1 MKVLFVIENNYPEGD
16 APSVR
21 HHMLMKAL
29 NSKGHE
35 CTVICMSKRQKE
47 GVFDGIPF
55 ISFRDPPASK
65 FKTALK
71 FALYPIR
78 LKKYLKYHQYDAI
91 FCSQPLIPTFK
102 VIEKYGRKT
111 GSVIVHNMMDWFS
124 SENYKSKYSPECIAG
139 NLYMEKLTQPP
150 WRVLAISTMLEKH
163 FKEKGCKTVRI
174 PALMDFEKIPYKC
187 KTPNEKVVIAY
198 AGHPGTKDYLGQVIL
213 ATQKLTD
220 EEKKRLELRIIGPSE
235 DEVFGLVEL
244 EESQKAE
251 IKEYMHVIPNIP
263 REKVVENLQEADF
276 TILIRDA
283 DKQYAKA
290 GFPTKVVESLAAG
303 TPVIC
308 NLSSDLELYLHDM
321 ENAIIVRDHS
331 VDAVHEAL
339 RKVLKLSKEERIQM
353 SVDARRSG
361 QETLDYHVYA
371 DEIEKIFQKA

>member
-1 MKVLFVIENNYPEGD
+1 MKILFVIENNYPEGD

-29 NSKGHE
+29 SFKGHE
-35 CTVICMSKRQKE
+35 CTMICMSKRQKE

-65 FKTALK
+65 LKTAVK
-71 FALYPIR
+71 FALYPSR
-78 LKKYLKYHQYDAI
+78 LKKYLKCHQYDAV
-91 FCSQPLIPTFK
+91 FCSQPLIPTFQ
-102 VIEKYGRKT
+102 VIEAYGKKT
-111 GSVIVHNMMDWFS
+111 GAVIVQNMMDWFS
-124 SENYKSKYSPECIAG
+124 SENYKSKYSLSCMVG
-139 NLYMEKLTQPP
+139 NLYMEKLTRPP

-174 PALMDFEKIPYKC
+174 PALMDFEKIPYKA
-187 KTPNEKVVIAY
+187 KKPSDKVVIAY

-213 ATQKLTD
+213 AAKKLT
-220 EEKKRLELRIIGPSE
+220 EEERKKLELRMIGPSE
-235 DEVFGLVEL
+235 EEVFNLVAL
-244 EESQKAE
+244 EDRD
-251 IKEYMHVIPNIP
+251 KEKFKEFLHVIPNTT
-263 REKVVENLQEADF
+263 REKVIENLQDADF

-308 NLSSDLELYLHDM
+308 NLSSDLELYLRDM
-321 ENAIIVRDHS
+321 ENAVIVRDHS

-339 RKVLKLSKEERIQM
+339 RKVLDLSKEERIQM
-353 SVDARRSG
+353 SINARNSG
-361 QETLDYHVYA
+361 QKTLDYHVFA
-371 DEIEKIFQKA
+371 DEIERIFQKA